1 MISLDKILLLEEK
14 VESAVKKITQLQL
27 ENDALR
33 KSCAELTN
41 SLSEKSER
49 LLTYEQEQSKIES
62 GIIKALDRLNTIEN
76 SVLNMQGQGQVS
88 PAQKTEPQPIQQ
100 EQSASQPV
108 QQEKP
113 EIKPVAVPQTTQM
126 SQPVA
131 QQPSNT
137 VQQQP
142 QPTQSEKPT
151 EFQPMPAQQPNA
163 PIEATPSAPQPDEA
177 QLQNNTPSMYQDDD
191 AEINEETEVENAP
204 QTEADEDFSPFDSLE
219 SDSETSEN
227 NDENS
232 DDEKDGDDNLF
243 DIF

>member
-88 PAQKTEPQPIQQ
+88 PAQTPQMPQPV
-100 EQSASQPV
+100 E
-108 QQEKP
+108 
-113 EIKPVAVPQTTQM
+113 
-126 SQPVA
+126 

-151 EFQPMPAQQPNA
+151 ESQPMPAQQQNA
-163 PIEATPSAPQPDEA
+163 PIEATPSAPQPDEV
-177 QLQNNTPSMYQDDD
+177 QVQNNTPSMYQDDD
-191 AEINEETEVENAP
+191 AELNEETEVENAQ
-204 QTEADEDFSPFDSLE
+204 QTEADDDFSPFDSLE